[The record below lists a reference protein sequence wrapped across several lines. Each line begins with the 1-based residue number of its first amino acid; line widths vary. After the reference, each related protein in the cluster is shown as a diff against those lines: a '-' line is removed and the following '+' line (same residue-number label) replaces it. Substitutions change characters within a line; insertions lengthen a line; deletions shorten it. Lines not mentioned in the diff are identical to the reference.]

1 MKWCPKCQSVVDAHC
16 ECPVCRTDLTD
27 VECVDVRYEIYR
39 YNKYFFLHLFR
50 KHIFQMACLV
60 IVLVNTVI
68 NIINGSFHWACLVAI
83 FLAMLSLV
91 ESLYKN
97 RMIQFSEIWN
107 SSDVAEISNRVNRY
121 ASGILGVIVSFLIKY
136 I

>member
-1 MKWCPKCQSVVDAHC
+1 MKWCPKCESVVDAHC

-50 KHIFQMACLV
+50 KHIFQTACLI
-60 IVLVNTVI
+60 IVLVNTAI
-68 NIINGSFHWACLVAI
+68 SLINGRFHWACLLAI
-83 FLAMLSLV
+83 FSAFLSLV
-91 ESLYKN
+91 ESLYRN
-97 RMIQFSEIWN
+97 RMIEFYQYKYSYDF
-107 SSDVAEISNRVNRY
+107 AERSNLINRY
-121 ASGILGVIVSFLIKY
+121 ASGVLGVILSFLIKY